1 MIMKCKPVYQFQSVE
16 FDYNINSPADLT
28 EMFDLFNKIIKGLQE
43 IAPEQ
48 QKATVNR
55 EPLASEKQRQIMK
68 ANGIPFTAATTM
80 SEATAL
86 IKESMQ
92 KAGY

>member
-16 FDYNINSPADLT
+16 FDYNVNSAADLP
-28 EMFDLFNKIIKGLQE
+28 EMFDLFSKVIKGLQE

-68 ANGIPFTAATTM
+68 ANGISFTNLTTM